1 MTHYIVKTPTRA
13 ETDKLYFFLLKY
25 RDNDSMHIWNIGD
38 VVNRSW
44 PVFPAYLVEVVD
56 KRAIYKHS
64 LLSDREE
71 NNFEVISVDTLKL
84 ITNGG
89 RIER

>member
-13 ETDKLYFFLLKY
+13 ETEKLYYFLLKNGNNEDI
-25 RDNDSMHIWNIGD
+25 RIWNIGD
-38 VVNRSW
+38 VIHRDW
-44 PVFPAYLVEVVD
+44 PVFPAYLVEVGNKLVT
-56 KRAIYKHS
+56 YKHS

-71 NNFEVISVDTLKL
+71 NNFEVITVDTLKL

>member
-13 ETDKLYFFLLKY
+13 ETENLYYFLLRY
-25 RDNDSMHIWNIGD
+25 RDNDDMRIWNIGD
-38 VVNRSW
+38 VVHRDW
-44 PVFPAYLVEVVD
+44 PVFPAYLVDVVD
-56 KRAIYKHS
+56 KCVKYKHS
-64 LLSDREE
+64 LLSDRAE
-71 NNFEVISVDTLKL
+71 NNFEVITVDTLRL